1 MKQAVSA
8 TQEQAQRM
16 NAPRAI
22 ALCQC
27 FNGALEFQA
36 GHWAEAEAA
45 LRQSIDLHRE
55 LGAASGEALARQRLG
70 VLQTARGQLTEAM
83 TSFEEGVVVAERAVM
98 RAHCLTR
105 LYASMTRNR
114 LAAGDVEA
122 ADQYLALGLAM
133 GERHGNCATC
143 DSLLLPAAVSTRLAQ
158 ENFADAEQFCRRLE
172 EAAEKYASRTWIAM
186 ARQSRGELAA
196 AQGDLDRAI
205 DCYAEAGRAFSEAG
219 NQYEAAR
226 CLAVMASV
234 RQARGAADDL
244 ALAQAAL
251 LEAQQI
257 FERLGAITNG
267 HDIILDQPFERQA

>member
-1 MKQAVSA
+1 
-8 TQEQAQRM
+8 M

-36 GHWAEAEAA
+36 GHWADAEEA
-45 LRQSIDLHRE
+45 LRQSIQLHRE
-55 LGAASGEALARQRLG
+55 LGAASGEALAWQRWG
-70 VLQTARGQLTEAM
+70 VLQTARGQLDEAM
-83 TSFEEGVVVAERAVM
+83 TSFEEGVMVAERAVM

-114 LAAGDVEA
+114 LAAGDVAA

-143 DSLLLPAAVSTRLAQ
+143 DSLLFPAAVSTRVAQ
-158 ENFADAEQFCRRLE
+158 HNFADAEHFCRRLE

-205 DCYAEAGRAFSEAG
+205 DCYTEADEAFSTAG

-226 CLAVMASV
+226 CLEAIVEL
-234 RQARGAADDL
+234 RLARHKIDDL
-244 ALAQAAL
+244 EVARAAR
-251 LEAQQI
+251 LESRHI
-257 FERLGAITNG
+257 FERVGAITA
-267 HDIILDQPFERQA
+267 R